1 MFSHIISG
9 LGLTRGRHRPL
20 ALQKTNIAQKQ
31 NPPRV
36 LHISLDLL
44 RNITSD
50 ERQRYVQYASQRG
63 NHEPLES
70 APTANVQRKMR
81 PFRALQQITQV
92 KMLVIPNI
100 WLRQHRQSNMR
111 PLFLHHL
118 DLLGCEF
125 WPPFEVTARNYL
137 LWVCWKAGHVYTPVI
152 EVISTRSQVK
162 NDLLTLIDHI
172 PGWGSLMLKTL
183 AELGMWR
190 SSVRPSLFP
199 TGFPGGQTRGG
210 KTEFRALMAAL
221 VMLHWWL

>member
-20 ALQKTNIAQKQ
+20 ALQKTKTAQKQ

-50 ERQRYVQYASQRG
+50 ERERYVQYASQRG

-70 APTANVQRKMR
+70 APTANVQSKTR
-81 PFRALQQITQV
+81 PFKALQQITQV

-100 WLRQHRQSNMR
+100 WHQQHWQSTMR
-111 PLFLHHL
+111 PLFLRHL
-118 DLLGCEF
+118 DLLGCGF
-125 WPPFEVTARNYL
+125 WPPFEVTARNSRQ
-137 LWVCWKAGHVYTPVI
+137 WVCWKARCAYKPVI
-152 EVISTRSQVK
+152 GVICTHSQVK

-172 PGWGSLMLKTL
+172 PGWGSLMLRTL

-221 VMLHWWL
+221 AMLHWWL